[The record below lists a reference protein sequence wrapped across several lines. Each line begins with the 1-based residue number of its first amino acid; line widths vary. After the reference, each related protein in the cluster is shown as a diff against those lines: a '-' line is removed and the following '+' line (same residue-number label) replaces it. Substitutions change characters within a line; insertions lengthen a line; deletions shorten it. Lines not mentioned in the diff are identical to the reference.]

1 MGLKAD
7 YLMDVADELVPIYAQ
22 LQEDIL
28 CDIARRIIKTG
39 QTTETAAWQAK
50 KLKEAGLAQRA
61 AVREAAKLTGT
72 TDKALLRVFNRGC
85 TKAMAADDAI
95 YRAAG
100 LNVAPIAAD
109 QSFRQ
114 IMLAGV
120 DKTKG
125 LFRNFTLTTANSAG
139 TIYTSILDRA
149 YMQVV
154 SGAFSFDEAL
164 RRAVHSLGSESISSL
179 TYSSG
184 AVSSA
189 ESAARRSLLT
199 GLNQTTAQLQLERA
213 HQVGSDLVEVTAH
226 GGARP
231 THAVWQGGIYSLS
244 GKHPHYKDFYS
255 ETGYGDGDGLCGWNC
270 YHNFFP
276 YFEGLSGRTFTP
288 ETYRVPGKT
297 NDQVYEESQ
306 RQRALE
312 RAVRASKRE
321 VTVIDSARGECTEPV
336 LMEQLD
342 KEFRRASITL
352 RNRRDRLEEFLEE
365 TGNRADPIRI
375 LTPNFSRS
383 TSSKASWAARKAAG
397 Q

>member
-7 YLMDVADELVPIYAQ
+7 YLMDIADELVPLYTQ
-22 LQEDIL
+22 LQTDIL
-28 CDIARRIIKTG
+28 CDIARRIVKTG
-39 QTTETAAWQAK
+39 QATPTARWQAL
-50 KLKEAGLAQRA
+50 KLKDAGLAQRS

-72 TDKALLRVFNRGC
+72 TDRSLLRVFNRSC
-85 TKAMAADDAI
+85 TKALAADDAI
-95 YRAAG
+95 YKAAG
-100 LNVAPIAAD
+100 LKIAPLASD

-125 LFRNFTLTTANSAG
+125 LFHNFTLTTANSAG
-139 TIYTSILDRA
+139 QIYTSVMDRA

-154 SGAFSFDEAL
+154 SGAFSFDDAL
-164 RRAVHSLGSESISSL
+164 RRAVHSLATDSITSL
-179 TYSSG
+179 TYGSG
-184 AVSSA
+184 ATSSA

-199 GLNQTTAQLQLERA
+199 GLNQTTAQLQLKRA
-213 HQVGSDLVEVTAH
+213 QEVGSDLVEVTAH

-231 THAVWQGGIYSLS
+231 SHAVWQGGIYSLS
-244 GKHPHYKDFYS
+244 GKHAHYKDFYS

-276 YFEGLSGRTFTP
+276 FFEGLSGRTFTP
-288 ETYRVPGKT
+288 ETYTVPGKS

-312 RAVRASKRE
+312 RAIRASKRE
-321 VTVIDSARGECTEPV
+321 VSVIDAARDSCTDPE
-336 LMEQLD
+336 LMNQLD

-352 RNRRDRLEEFLEE
+352 ANRRDRLEEFLDE
-365 TGNRADPIRI
+365 TDRQSDAIR
-375 LTPNFSRS
+375 LLVPNFSRS
-383 TSSKASWAARKAAG
+383 TSSKAVWAARKAV
-397 Q
+397 